1 MTNTVNKKTNE
12 EEISIIIS
20 AEHADYLNEIEE
32 CFPWLTI
39 DPCYIRKSR
48 GELPMKIIIFLWWAI
63 MSGLT
68 WDIIKLWIQKVY
80 DKFSKKELDF
90 SIKFENMFFSINKD
104 WRVKA
109 ITLDHEQFSHIK
121 TLDDLYVY
129 IQEKTQ
135 SKMPNVDWKAT
146 TLGEITQMNL
156 ESISTNF
163 WYDKI
168 LYLDTWSI
176 TENKIEQ
183 LQTIEIKDA
192 PSRAKR
198 LVKEWDIIYSTV
210 RPNQKHF
217 WFMKNPP
224 KNLVV
229 STGFT
234 VISPEK
240 DIDGKFIYYYIT
252 QNYIT
257 EKLHQ
262 IAEQAVSAYP
272 SIRPENIK
280 QLPIHLPPLPEQ
292 QAIAAVLSSFDD
304 KIELL
309 RAENQTLEQMGQE
322 LFKERF
328 GKWKIGDE
336 LPEGWRVA
344 TDYIAFEKGV
354 EVWSSNYYE
363 KQSADFEFLPFYRV
377 GDIASNGAISNIF
390 CDKGLLKE
398 KIFYTNDVL
407 LSLDGTVGR
416 VFIWW
421 AGWYS
426 SGIRKLVALNSEISQ
441 AFLYFWAKS
450 EDVQKTISLYS
461 EWTTIQHAGKSIPY
475 LMISADIEKIKN
487 SSKILNVRFDKILL
501 NLEQIQ
507 SLSATRDQ
515 LLPKL
520 MSGEV
525 RVEF

>member
-1 MTNTVNKKTNE
+1 MTQIPAGWE
-12 EEISIIIS
+12 ETTLGKACIVMSWS
-20 AEHADYLNEIEE
+20 TPSTKEE
-32 CFPWLTI
+32 LYR
-39 DPCYIRKSR
+39 D
-48 GELPMKIIIFLWWAI
+48 
-63 MSGLT
+63 
-68 WDIIKLWIQKVY
+68 WDISWITPKDLSNYNERYIAEGERNITEAWVKNSSAQILPPNTIL
-80 DKFSKKELDF
+80 FSSRAPIWYVAIAKKELTTNQGFKNIICDEKE
-90 SIKFENMFFSINKD
+90 SHYLFFYYWLKYRSEYIEKISSGSTFTEASA
-104 WRVKA
+104 A
-109 ITLDHEQFSHIK
+109 IMRS
-121 TLDDLYVY
+121 
-129 IQEKTQ
+129 
-135 SKMPNVDWKAT
+135 
-146 TLGEITQMNL
+146 
-156 ESISTNF
+156 
-163 WYDKI
+163 
-168 LYLDTWSI
+168 
-176 TENKIEQ
+176 
-183 LQTIEIKDA
+183 
-192 PSRAKR
+192 
-198 LVKEWDIIYSTV
+198 
-210 RPNQKHF
+210 
-217 WFMKNPP
+217 
-224 KNLVV
+224 
-229 STGFT
+229 
-234 VISPEK
+234 
-240 DIDGKFIYYYIT
+240 
-252 QNYIT
+252 
-257 EKLHQ
+257 
-262 IAEQAVSAYP
+262 
-272 SIRPENIK
+272 
-280 QLPIHLPPLPEQ
+280 LPIHLPLLPEQ

-363 KQSADFEFLPFYRV
+363 KQSANFEFLPFYRV

-520 MSGEV
+520 MSWEV

>member
-1 MTNTVNKKTNE
+1 MTQIPAGWE
-12 EEISIIIS
+12 ETTLGKACIVMSWS
-20 AEHADYLNEIEE
+20 TPSTKEE
-32 CFPWLTI
+32 LYR
-39 DPCYIRKSR
+39 D
-48 GELPMKIIIFLWWAI
+48 
-63 MSGLT
+63 
-68 WDIIKLWIQKVY
+68 WDISWITPKDLSNYNERYIAEGERNITEAWVKNSSAQILPPNTIL
-80 DKFSKKELDF
+80 FSSRAPIWYVAIAKKELTTNQGFKNIICDEKE
-90 SIKFENMFFSINKD
+90 SHYLFFYYWLKYRSEYIEKISSGSTFTEASA
-104 WRVKA
+104 A
-109 ITLDHEQFSHIK
+109 IMRS
-121 TLDDLYVY
+121 
-129 IQEKTQ
+129 
-135 SKMPNVDWKAT
+135 
-146 TLGEITQMNL
+146 
-156 ESISTNF
+156 
-163 WYDKI
+163 
-168 LYLDTWSI
+168 
-176 TENKIEQ
+176 
-183 LQTIEIKDA
+183 
-192 PSRAKR
+192 
-198 LVKEWDIIYSTV
+198 
-210 RPNQKHF
+210 
-217 WFMKNPP
+217 
-224 KNLVV
+224 
-229 STGFT
+229 
-234 VISPEK
+234 
-240 DIDGKFIYYYIT
+240 
-252 QNYIT
+252 
-257 EKLHQ
+257 
-262 IAEQAVSAYP
+262 
-272 SIRPENIK
+272 
-280 QLPIHLPPLPEQ
+280 LPIHLPLLPEQ

-328 GKWKIGDE
+328 GKWKVGDE

-344 TDYIAFEKGV
+344 ADYIAFEKGV

-363 KQSADFEFLPFYRV
+363 KQGANFEFLPFYRV

-520 MSGEV
+520 MSWEV